1 MKKFIEALKEAGIYD
16 QIVEVIVDVRSK
28 YGAYDATKAITTI
41 LKIEMVRNSKL
52 IEVFRDDVVDLGFKT
67 VGAEIMKSVVD
78 VEKVDAIK
86 DVNPDELFKK
96 ATENGDSELNKSN
109 EEAPED
115 AVVDTFIDLLN
126 VFANGLKNLERL
138 KKVNEMA
145 NNVWEQFDKEIDL
158 EGLQKDI
165 KDSEENNGQG
175 NYKEV
180 PHGNYEV
187 AITKLEL
194 AASKKG
200 DPMVKVWFKI
210 LTGEYK
216 NSLLFMNQVINQ
228 GFQVHIVNDFLKSL
242 DSSIE
247 PIQFESYSQYGSMLI
262 DVFEDINGHLEYA
275 LEYGENKGFNT
286 FKITEVFEVE

>member
-1 MKKFIEALKEAGIYD
+1 
-16 QIVEVIVDVRSK
+16 
-28 YGAYDATKAITTI
+28 
-41 LKIEMVRNSKL
+41 
-52 IEVFRDDVVDLGFKT
+52 
-67 VGAEIMKSVVD
+67 
-78 VEKVDAIK
+78 
-86 DVNPDELFKK
+86 
-96 ATENGDSELNKSN
+96 
-109 EEAPED
+109 
-115 AVVDTFIDLLN
+115 
-126 VFANGLKNLERL
+126 
-138 KKVNEMA
+138 VNEMA